1 MDDLVWGYSNKMFGV
16 GVVVG
21 VGIGMSNSLIGS
33 GIEVDTD
40 KV

>member
-1 MDDLVWGYSNKMFGV
+1 MWDYSNTMFGV

-21 VGIGMSNSLIGS
+21 VEVGMSNSLIES